1 MLGFKL
7 SVAKA
12 SRKFAKELP
21 SYYEALAVRLE
32 SVSGKP
38 MYELFSDDAQR
49 YAVDEDGNHKPSSRS
64 VLSAYWA
71 EKLPLVGG
79 DLAKAFEGTV
89 PSEDV
94 TLIRLGQSMGN
105 EALPSTFKDMARI
118 SGLIQRAKSL
128 FFGTTAVAILAAVI
142 VLVTLI
148 ATPLVTAPMLKSL
161 YLGMPV
167 EYYPASANRLFAIA
181 SVLDAVLI
189 FLLFTLAA
197 TAYFVVWSLPNF
209 TGPARKKLDRYF
221 VWRLYRDFKGA
232 LFLAT
237 LSTMT
242 KPRGSGSNTLEQ
254 ALSQMQEGST
264 PYIAWHIEAMLDN
277 ISSVPRNA
285 SIRIRDEGS
294 INALNTGLIDKDSFF
309 YLMDVNQGSGLKE
322 GLAKAGARVE
332 GPTLAMVEARA
343 KLLSRTLLAVAFVT
357 MAGWSYLH
365 VSASK
370 DFGGAM
376 RNYYQ
381 SK

>member
-1 MLGFKL
+1 
-7 SVAKA
+7 
-12 SRKFAKELP
+12 
-21 SYYEALAVRLE
+21 
-32 SVSGKP
+32 
-38 MYELFSDDAQR
+38 
-49 YAVDEDGNHKPSSRS
+49 
-64 VLSAYWA
+64 
-71 EKLPLVGG
+71 
-79 DLAKAFEGTV
+79 
-89 PSEDV
+89 
-94 TLIRLGQSMGN
+94 
-105 EALPSTFKDMARI
+105 
-118 SGLIQRAKSL
+118 
-128 FFGTTAVAILAAVI
+128 
-142 VLVTLI
+142 
-148 ATPLVTAPMLKSL
+148 
-161 YLGMPV
+161 
-167 EYYPASANRLFAIA
+167 
-181 SVLDAVLI
+181 
-189 FLLFTLAA
+189 
-197 TAYFVVWSLPNF
+197 
-209 TGPARKKLDRYF
+209 
-221 VWRLYRDFKGA
+221 
-232 LFLAT
+232 
-237 LSTMT
+237 MT